1 MKTQRFGI
9 VLTVVNML
17 LLAVVL
23 TQFNRPALASDI
35 PAVLRARGLEIVDEQ
50 GRVRASIS
58 VFPAKTEAN
67 GTKSQET
74 VLLRLITERGR
85 PAIKV
90 STSEDGSGMSIAG
103 PTGTHQT
110 FVSLGAK
117 NTETTLKLKNEDGR
131 ERTLAP

>member
-1 MKTQRFGI
+1 M
-9 VLTVVNML
+9 
-17 LLAVVL
+17 
-23 TQFNRPALASDI
+23 
-35 PAVLRARGLEIVDEQ
+35 LRARGLEIVDSK

-58 VFPAKTEAN
+58 VFPEETGN
-67 GTKSQET
+67 GTADT

-90 STSEDGSGMSIAG
+90 SAGEGGSGMSIAG

-110 FVSLGAK
+110 YLSLGARG
-117 NTETTLKLKNEDGR
+117 TTATFTLKNEDGT

>member
-1 MKTQRFGI
+1 MKMQRFGV
-9 VLTVVNML
+9 VLTVVNAL

-23 TQFNRPALASDI
+23 TQSSQPALASDI
-35 PAVLRARGLEIVDEQ
+35 PAVLRGRGLEIVDEQ

-67 GTKSQET
+67 GNKSTDT

-90 STSEDGSGMSIAG
+90 STSEQGSGISIAG

-110 FVSLGAK
+110 FVSIGAK
-117 NTETTLKLKNEDGR
+117 DTETTLRLKNEDGR
-131 ERTLAP
+131 ERTLVP

>member
-1 MKTQRFGI
+1 MNMQRFGI
-9 VLTVVNML
+9 GLTILNL
-17 LLAVVL
+17 LLLGLLVTQNSSPVVASE
-23 TQFNRPALASDI
+23 TPAM
-35 PAVLRARGLEIVDEQ
+35 LRARGLEIVDAK

-58 VFPAKTEAN
+58 VVPEATAT
-67 GTKSQET
+67 GTTDT

-90 STSEDGSGMSIAG
+90 SAAEGGSGMSIAG

-110 FVSLGAK
+110 YLSMGARG
-117 NTETTLKLKNEDGR
+117 TTSTFKLKNEDGT

>member
-9 VLTVVNML
+9 VLTVVNVL

-58 VFPAKTEAN
+58 VVPAKTEAT
-67 GTKSQET
+67 GTRSPET

-90 STSEDGSGMSIAG
+90 STSEEGSGMSIAG

-110 FVSLGAK
+110 FVSIGAK
-117 NTETTLKLKNEDGR
+117 DTETTLKLKNEDGR
-131 ERTLAP
+131 ERTLVP

>member
-9 VLTVVNML
+9 VLTVVNVL

-23 TQFNRPALASDI
+23 TQFDRPALASDV

-58 VFPAKTEAN
+58 VLPAKTEAD
-67 GTKSQET
+67 GTRSAET
-74 VLLRLITERGR
+74 VLLRLITDRGR

-90 STSEDGSGMSIAG
+90 STSEAGSGMSIAG
-103 PTGTHQT
+103 PTGTRQT
-110 FVSLGAK
+110 FVSIGAK
-117 NTETTLKLKNEDGR
+117 ATETTLTLKNEDGR